1 MFSSRVLIVTEC
13 ARINQSSFSGSVSYQ
28 GPIYAHGEGPAP
40 IPPQGMLVQPEM
52 HIPHPGQSTSG
63 SSFPL

>member
-1 MFSSRVLIVTEC
+1 MEVLSV
-13 ARINQSSFSGSVSYQ
+13 SVSYQ

-52 HIPHPGQSTSG
+52 HLPHPGEWACPSV
-63 SSFPL
+63 PL